1 MASPRELTLKI
12 LLDWQ
17 HGLYSNLGLNK
28 YLNDAVYSKDRA
40 LVTELV
46 YGVIQNKLRLDYI
59 ISQFSKIDIESLSV
73 SVLNILRMG
82 IYQLV
87 FLDKIPDFAAVNE
100 SVSLA
105 RKFDNRGAANFV
117 NAVLR
122 NISRNGGKVK
132 YPQKQ
137 KDLAQFISVYYSF
150 PLWLVKRWINM
161 FGPSFTE
168 DLCRSLNER
177 PKMSVR
183 LNTLKDSCDQIKLRL
198 MEEDVKIRQGLY
210 VDEALYIDSLPSLK
224 QLESFKEGLIQVQD
238 ESSMLASIAL
248 GVKANELVLD
258 AAAAPGGKTTH
269 LAQIMGNDG
278 TIVSW
283 DIYPHRVKLIK
294 ETCERLGVRI
304 VDAYVKDASE
314 PDERFYGKFDKVLV
328 DAPCSGFGVI
338 RRKPDI
344 KWSKSREDIQALRR
358 KQFEMLSV
366 CSRYVK
372 PNGILLYST
381 CSVDR
386 EENESVIFEFLNKHN
401 EFVFDDISPYLPKKI
416 MSKLNGSQ
424 GFIQLFPNIH
434 KVDGFFISRLKR
446 LG

>member
-1 MASPRELTLKI
+1 LVNPRELTLKI

-28 YLNDAVYSKDRA
+28 HLTDDVYSKDRA

-59 ISQFSKIDIESLSV
+59 ISKFSKISIENLSP

-122 NISRNGGKVK
+122 NISRSGGKIA

-137 KDLAQFISVYYSF
+137 KDFAQFISVYYSF

-161 FGPSFTE
+161 FGPSFAE

-177 PKMSVR
+177 PKTSVR
-183 LNTLKDSCDQIKLRL
+183 LNTLKESYNRIKLRL
-198 MEEDVKIRQGLY
+198 VEEDVKFRQGLY
-210 VDEALYIDSLPSLK
+210 VNEALYIDSSPPLK
-224 QLESFKEGLIQVQD
+224 QLESFKEGLIQAQD

-248 GVKANELVLD
+248 GVKAKEFVLD

-278 TIVSW
+278 AIVSW
-283 DIYPHRVKLIK
+283 DIHPHRVKLIK
-294 ETCERLGVRI
+294 ETCERLGVKI
-304 VDAYVKDASE
+304 VDAYIKNASE
-314 PDERFYGKFDKVLV
+314 PDERFYDKFDKVLV
-328 DAPCSGFGVI
+328 DAPCSGLGVI

-344 KWSKSREDIQALRR
+344 KWSKSEEDIKALRI
-358 KQFEMLSV
+358 KQYEMLSV

-372 PNGILLYST
+372 TNGILLYST
-381 CSVDR
+381 CSVER
-386 EENESVIFEFLNKHN
+386 EENESVIFEFLNEHHD
-401 EFVFDDISPYLPKKI
+401 FAFDDISPYLPEKI
-416 MSKLNGSQ
+416 RSKFNGSQ